1 SAMSGKSS
9 SDSSSSSSS
18 SSSDSSNKTPVPEPP
33 ANCSEMTDQ
42 DMCGQDSNA
51 DNHCKWDEDDNECYK
66 GCPSDGRALEDSMRS
81 LEDEDKCCPNYVYD
95 SGDRE
100 CKKCAAGSI
109 AISES
114 VCSEVLTDATIG
126 NSYNGDSDTA
136 IQEWFANEADAIA
149 KWGHISDW

>member
-1 SAMSGKSS
+1 
-9 SDSSSSSSS
+9 
-18 SSSDSSNKTPVPEPP
+18 
-33 ANCSEMTDQ
+33 MTDQ
-42 DMCGQDSNA
+42 DMCEQDSTNSNA

-66 GCPSDGRALEDSMRS
+66 GCPSDGRVLEDSMRS
-81 LEDEDKCCPNYVYD
+81 LEDEDKCKCPNYVYD

-126 NSYNGDSDTA
+126 NSYYYTASDTA
-136 IQEWFANEADAIA
+136 IYEWFDDEAAATA